1 MTSYTHNIAE
11 TRDILHKISNELV
24 DSYLQ
29 NLQEK
34 AEKDV
39 HENQNIVMLAQ
50 QNKLQF
56 QEIEEKDREIT
67 EYKKKCY
74 DYEQIINKYQEKMVE
89 IEEEHKCEGKVSIIK
104 VQADELTKK
113 DQYIE
118 QLENK
123 IKFLQ
128 TEKKNVSFKIED
140 DIIEENSVLLSGGL
154 SGGLSEGLSGG
165 WSPTSNKKPSL
176 QEKEIVKEEE
186 ENQMD
191 IDDEVKE
198 KVEEDLEEEEDD
210 DEDEIEYKRIKYKG
224 ERYYIVVGEEPQIV
238 YEILEDEDVGL
249 RVGIRKKKTKGT
261 GYNIDFD

>member
-39 HENQNIVMLAQ
+39 QENQNIVMLTQ

-56 QEIEEKDREIT
+56 QEIEGKDKEIT
-67 EYKKKCY
+67 DYKKKCY
-74 DYEQIINKYQEKMVE
+74 DYEQIINQYQEEMVE
-89 IEEEHKCEGKVSIIK
+89 IEEKHKCEGKVSIIK

-140 DIIEENSVLLSGGL
+140 DIIEENSVLLSSGL
-154 SGGLSEGLSGG
+154 SGELSGG
-165 WSPTSNKKPSL
+165 WSPTSNKTPSL

-186 ENQMD
+186 ENKMD
-191 IDDEVKE
+191 IDEEV
-198 KVEEDLEEEEDD
+198 
-210 DEDEIEYKRIKYKG
+210 
-224 ERYYIVVGEEPQIV
+224 
-238 YEILEDEDVGL
+238 
-249 RVGIRKKKTKGT
+249 
-261 GYNIDFD
+261 N

>member
-39 HENQNIVMLAQ
+39 KENQNIVMLTQ

-56 QEIEEKDREIT
+56 QEIEEKDKEIT
-67 EYKKKCY
+67 DYKKKCY
-74 DYEQIINKYQEKMVE
+74 DYEQIINQYQEEMVE
-89 IEEEHKCEGKVSIIK
+89 IEEKHKCEGKISIIK

-140 DIIEENSVLLSGGL
+140 DIIEENSVLLS
-154 SGGLSEGLSGG
+154 EELSGG

-198 KVEEDLEEEEDD
+198 DLKEEEEDD
-210 DEDEIEYKRIKYKG
+210 DDEIEYKRIKYKG

>member
-39 HENQNIVMLAQ
+39 QENQNIVMLTQ

-56 QEIEEKDREIT
+56 QEIEQKDKEISD
-67 EYKKKCY
+67 YKKKCY

-89 IEEEHKCEGKVSIIK
+89 MEEEQKCEDKVSIVK

-118 QLENK
+118 QLQNK

-128 TEKKNVSFKIED
+128 NEKKNVSFKIED
-140 DIIEENSVLLSGGL
+140 DIIEENSVLLS
-154 SGGLSEGLSGG
+154 EGLSGG
-165 WSPTSNKKPSL
+165 WSPTSNKTPSS
-176 QEKEIVKEEE
+176 QDKGKGEDKEEE
-186 ENQMD
+186 EEKDKNEGNQMD
-191 IDDEVKE
+191 IDEEVNQ
-198 KVEEDLEEEEDD
+198 EDD
-210 DEDEIEYKRIKYKG
+210 DEIEYKRIKYKG

-238 YEILEDEDVGL
+238 YEILDDEDVGD

>member
-29 NLQEK
+29 NLQDK

-39 HENQNIVMLAQ
+39 QENQNIVMLTQ

-56 QEIEEKDREIT
+56 QEIEQKDKEISD
-67 EYKKKCY
+67 YKKKCY

-89 IEEEHKCEGKVSIIK
+89 IEEEQKCEDKVSIVK

-118 QLENK
+118 QLQNK

-128 TEKKNVSFKIED
+128 NQKNNVSFEIED
-140 DIIEENSVLLSGGL
+140 DIIEDNTEK
-154 SGGLSEGLSGG
+154 LSGG
-165 WSPTSNKKPSL
+165 WSPTSNKTPSP
-176 QEKEIVKEEE
+176 QENQVIQENR

-191 IDDEVKE
+191 IVEEVKE
-198 KVEEDLEEEEDD
+198 EDD
-210 DEDEIEYKRIKYKG
+210 DEIEYKRIKYKG

-238 YEILEDEDVGL
+238 YEILDDEDVGD

>member
-1 MTSYTHNIAE
+1 MISYTHNIAE

-39 HENQNIVMLAQ
+39 QENQNIVMLTQ

-56 QEIEEKDREIT
+56 QEIEGKDKEIT
-67 EYKKKCY
+67 DYKKKCY
-74 DYEQIINKYQEKMVE
+74 DYEQIINKYQEEMVE
-89 IEEEHKCEGKVSIIK
+89 IEEKHKCEGKLSIIK

-118 QLENK
+118 QLQSK

-128 TEKKNVSFKIED
+128 NEKKNVSFKIED
-140 DIIEENSVLLSGGL
+140 DIIEENSVL
-154 SGGLSEGLSGG
+154 LSEGLSGG

-198 KVEEDLEEEEDD
+198 EEEDD
-210 DEDEIEYKRIKYKG
+210 DDEIEYKRIKYKG

>member
-1 MTSYTHNIAE
+1 MTSYIHNIAE
-11 TRDILHKISNELV
+11 TRDILHKVSNELV

-39 HENQNIVMLAQ
+39 QENQNIVILTQ

-56 QEIEEKDREIT
+56 QEIEQKDKEISD
-67 EYKKKCY
+67 YKKKCY

-89 IEEEHKCEGKVSIIK
+89 IEEEQKCEDKVSIVK

-118 QLENK
+118 QLQNK

-128 TEKKNVSFKIED
+128 NQKNNVSFEIED
-140 DIIEENSVLLSGGL
+140 DIIEENTDELSGGL
-154 SGGLSEGLSGG
+154 SKESSGELSGG
-165 WSPTSNKKPSL
+165 WSPTSNKTPSPQENQVI
-176 QEKEIVKEEE
+176 QEKEIVQENQVIQEKE

-191 IDDEVKE
+191 IDEQ
-198 KVEEDLEEEEDD
+198 DD
-210 DEDEIEYKRIKYKG
+210 DEIEYKRIKYKG

-238 YEILEDEDVGL
+238 YEILDDEDVGD

>member
-1 MTSYTHNIAE
+1 MTSYIHNIAE

-24 DSYLQ
+24 DSYLH

-34 AEKDV
+34 AKKEV
-39 HENQNIVMLAQ
+39 QENQNIVMLTQ

-56 QEIEEKDREIT
+56 QEIEEKDKEIT
-67 EYKKKCY
+67 DYKKKCY
-74 DYEQIINKYQEKMVE
+74 DYEQIINEYQEKMLE
-89 IEEEHKCEGKVSIIK
+89 IEEKHKCEGKVSIIK

-140 DIIEENSVLLSGGL
+140 DIIEENSVPLSEGL

-165 WSPTSNKKPSL
+165 WSPTSNKTPSP
-176 QEKEIVKEEE
+176 QDKDEEEEKDKNEKEE

-191 IDDEVKE
+191 SDKE
-198 KVEEDLEEEEDD
+198 EKEED
-210 DEDEIEYKRIKYKG
+210 DEIEYKRIKYKG
-224 ERYYIVVGEEPQIV
+224 IRYYIVVGEEPQIV
-238 YEILEDEDVGL
+238 YKILKDEDVGD

-261 GYNIDFD
+261 GYSIDFD

>member
-39 HENQNIVMLAQ
+39 QENQNIVMLTQ

-56 QEIEEKDREIT
+56 QEIEQKDKEISD
-67 EYKKKCY
+67 YKKKCY

-89 IEEEHKCEGKVSIIK
+89 IEEEQKCEDKVSIVK

-118 QLENK
+118 QLQNK

-128 TEKKNVSFKIED
+128 NEKKNVSFKIED
-140 DIIEENSVLLSGGL
+140 DIIEENSVLLS
-154 SGGLSEGLSGG
+154 EGLSGG
-165 WSPTSNKKPSL
+165 WSPTSNKTPSS
-176 QEKEIVKEEE
+176 QDKGKGEDKEEE
-186 ENQMD
+186 EEKDKNEGNQMD
-191 IDDEVKE
+191 IDEEVNQ
-198 KVEEDLEEEEDD
+198 EDD
-210 DEDEIEYKRIKYKG
+210 DEIEYKRIKYKG

-238 YEILEDEDVGL
+238 YEILDDEDVGD

>member
-39 HENQNIVMLAQ
+39 QENQNIVMLTQ

-56 QEIEEKDREIT
+56 QEIEGKDKEIT
-67 EYKKKCY
+67 DYKKKCY
-74 DYEQIINKYQEKMVE
+74 DYEQIINKYQEEMVE
-89 IEEEHKCEGKVSIIK
+89 IEEKHKCEGKLSIIK

-140 DIIEENSVLLSGGL
+140 DIIEENSVLLS
-154 SGGLSEGLSGG
+154 SGLSEGLSGG

-198 KVEEDLEEEEDD
+198 DLKEEEEDD
-210 DEDEIEYKRIKYKG
+210 DDEIEYKRIKYKG

>member
-39 HENQNIVMLAQ
+39 QENQNIVMLTQ

-56 QEIEEKDREIT
+56 QEIEQKDKEISD
-67 EYKKKCY
+67 YKKKCY
-74 DYEQIINKYQEKMVE
+74 DYEQIINEYQDKMVK
-89 IEEEHKCEGKVSIIK
+89 IEEEQICEDKVSIVK

-118 QLENK
+118 QLQNK

-128 TEKKNVSFKIED
+128 NEKNNISFKIED
-140 DIIEENSVLLSGGL
+140 DIKEE
-154 SGGLSEGLSGG
+154 LSGG
-165 WSPTSNKKPSL
+165 WSPTSNKTPNNKTLSS
-176 QEKEIVKEEE
+176 QVKEVVE
-186 ENQMD
+186 ENQMNID
-191 IDDEVKE
+191 EKENNDEENNDEENNDDEIK
-198 KVEEDLEEEEDD
+198 
-210 DEDEIEYKRIKYKG
+210 YKRIKYKG
-224 ERYYIVVGEEPQIV
+224 KKYYIIIGEEPQIV
-238 YEILEDEDVGL
+238 YNILEDKDVGN

-261 GYNIDFD
+261 GYSIDFD

>member
-1 MTSYTHNIAE
+1 MISYTHNIAE

-39 HENQNIVMLAQ
+39 QENQNIVMLTQ

-56 QEIEEKDREIT
+56 QEIEEKDKEIT
-67 EYKKKCY
+67 DYKKKCY
-74 DYEQIINKYQEKMVE
+74 DYEQIINQYQEEMVE
-89 IEEEHKCEGKVSIIK
+89 IEEKHKCEGKLSIIK

-118 QLENK
+118 QLQSK

-128 TEKKNVSFKIED
+128 NEKKNVSFKIED
-140 DIIEENSVLLSGGL
+140 DIIEENSVLLS
-154 SGGLSEGLSGG
+154 SGLSEGLSGG

-198 KVEEDLEEEEDD
+198 DLKEEEEDD
-210 DEDEIEYKRIKYKG
+210 DDEIEYKRIKYKG

>member
-11 TRDILHKISNELV
+11 TRNILHKISNELV

-39 HENQNIVMLAQ
+39 QENQNIVMLTQ

-56 QEIEEKDREIT
+56 QEIEEKDKEIT
-67 EYKKKCY
+67 DYKKKCY

-89 IEEEHKCEGKVSIIK
+89 MEEEHKCEGKVSIIK

-140 DIIEENSVLLSGGL
+140 DIIEENSVLLSEGL

-165 WSPTSNKKPSL
+165 WSPTSNKTPSF

-191 IDDEVKE
+191 IDEEVKE
-198 KVEEDLEEEEDD
+198 KVEVNEDD
-210 DEDEIEYKRIKYKG
+210 EDDNDEDEIEYKRIKYKG

-238 YEILEDEDVGL
+238 YKILEDEDVGL
-249 RVGIRKKKTKGT
+249 RVGIRRKKTKGT
-261 GYNIDFD
+261 GYSIDFD

>member
-39 HENQNIVMLAQ
+39 HENQNIVMLTQ

-56 QEIEEKDREIT
+56 QEIEGKDKEIT
-67 EYKKKCY
+67 DYKKKCY
-74 DYEQIINKYQEKMVE
+74 DYEQIINEYQEKMLE
-89 IEEEHKCEGKVSIIK
+89 IEEKHKCEGKVSIIK

-140 DIIEENSVLLSGGL
+140 DIIEENSVP
-154 SGGLSEGLSGG
+154 LSEGLSGG

-176 QEKEIVKEEE
+176 QEKDKDKKEEE

-198 KVEEDLEEEEDD
+198 DLKEEEDD

-261 GYNIDFD
+261 GYTIDFD

>member
-1 MTSYTHNIAE
+1 
-11 TRDILHKISNELV
+11 
-24 DSYLQ
+24 
-29 NLQEK
+29 
-34 AEKDV
+34 
-39 HENQNIVMLAQ
+39 
-50 QNKLQF
+50 
-56 QEIEEKDREIT
+56 
-67 EYKKKCY
+67 
-74 DYEQIINKYQEKMVE
+74 MVE

-140 DIIEENSVLLSGGL
+140 DIIEENSVLLSGELSGGLSEGLSGGLSEGL

-198 KVEEDLEEEEDD
+198 DLKEEEEDD
-210 DEDEIEYKRIKYKG
+210 DDEIEYKRIKYKG

-238 YEILEDEDVGL
+238 YKILEDEDVGL

-261 GYNIDFD
+261 GYSIDFD

>member
-1 MTSYTHNIAE
+1 MISYTHNIAE

-39 HENQNIVMLAQ
+39 QENQNIVMLTQ

-56 QEIEEKDREIT
+56 QEIEGKDKEIT
-67 EYKKKCY
+67 DYKKKCY
-74 DYEQIINKYQEKMVE
+74 DYEQIINKYQEEMVE
-89 IEEEHKCEGKVSIIK
+89 IEEKHKCEGKLSIIK

-118 QLENK
+118 QLQSK

-128 TEKKNVSFKIED
+128 NEKKNVSFKIED
-140 DIIEENSVLLSGGL
+140 DIIEENSVLLS
-154 SGGLSEGLSGG
+154 SGLSEGLSGG

-198 KVEEDLEEEEDD
+198 DLKEEEEDD
-210 DEDEIEYKRIKYKG
+210 DDEIEYKRIKYKG

>member
-39 HENQNIVMLAQ
+39 QENQNIVMLTQ

-56 QEIEEKDREIT
+56 QEIEQKDKEISD
-67 EYKKKCY
+67 YKKKCY

-89 IEEEHKCEGKVSIIK
+89 MEEEQKCEDKVSIVK

-118 QLENK
+118 QLQNK

-128 TEKKNVSFKIED
+128 NEKKNVSFKIED
-140 DIIEENSVLLSGGL
+140 DIIEENTEGL
-154 SGGLSEGLSGG
+154 SKELSEELSGG
-165 WSPTSNKKPSL
+165 WSPTSNKTPSP
-176 QEKEIVKEEE
+176 QDKGKEEE
-186 ENQMD
+186 EEKDKNEKEVIQENQ
-191 IDDEVKE
+191 EE
-198 KVEEDLEEEEDD
+198 NLEED
-210 DEDEIEYKRIKYKG
+210 DEIEYKRIKYKG

-238 YEILEDEDVGL
+238 YEILDDEDVGD

>member
-11 TRDILHKISNELV
+11 TRNILHKISNELV

-39 HENQNIVMLAQ
+39 QENQNIVMLAQ

-56 QEIEEKDREIT
+56 QEIEEKDKEIT
-67 EYKKKCY
+67 DYKKKCY
-74 DYEQIINKYQEKMVE
+74 DYEQIINEYQEKMVK

-140 DIIEENSVLLSGGL
+140 DIIDENSIPLS
-154 SGGLSEGLSGG
+154 SELSGG
-165 WSPTSNKKPSL
+165 WSPTSNKTPFH
-176 QEKEIVKEEE
+176 QEKEKIKEE

-191 IDDEVKE
+191 IDEEVKE
-198 KVEEDLEEEEDD
+198 KVEVNEDD
-210 DEDEIEYKRIKYKG
+210 EDDNDEDEIEYKRIKYKG
-224 ERYYIVVGEEPQIV
+224 KRYYIVVGEEPQIV

-249 RVGIRKKKTKGT
+249 RVGIRRKKTKGT